1 MKKNWKSLCE
11 RVANAHKLS
20 IETQKAAIL
29 ECSRAW
35 SLKEIT
41 HPSVQTSTHQY
52 RTNWSQT
59 EELRF
64 VVEKVQQELVC
75 KIMGYV
81 TMDGVLRVREI
92 NIGELV
98 IEDLGYIVP
107 MIQTVK
113 DYTEG
118 LIDEL
123 PPSNWFPTDKT
134 NEVK

>member
-1 MKKNWKSLCE
+1 MKKNWKYLCE
-11 RVANAHKLS
+11 RVENAHKLS

-35 SLKEIT
+35 SLKEIRR
-41 HPSVQTSTHQY
+41 PNVKVAQHQY
-52 RTNWSQT
+52 SAVWSQT

-64 VVEKVQQELVC
+64 VVEKVQQKLVS

-81 TMDGVLRVREI
+81 TIDGVLKEREI

-98 IEDLGYIVP
+98 MEDLTYLVP

-134 NEVK
+134 SEDK